1 MEGRCQQDKIFDEEQ
16 LKMSIQ
22 KKSLINT
29 LKTAKKANIVKEDVT
44 VSGTTATPSAKRFS
58 PRPLAGS
65 KSPRVLAGSKT
76 PRMLAGSKS
85 PRLLKGS
92 KSPRMIQ

>member
-1 MEGRCQQDKIFDEEQ
+1 
-16 LKMSIQ
+16 MSIQ

-44 VSGTTATPSAKRFS
+44 VSGTTATPSAKRFA
-58 PRPLAGS
+58 PRALAGS
-65 KSPRVLAGSKT
+65 KSPRMLAGSKSPRMLAGSKS